1 MQNANERTSAYANVS
16 EWRQQNTSFED
27 LAVFDPASVTLTGTP
42 ELERGRSVRASAN
55 LLPLLGVPPEL
66 GRTFTADEEQQQAR
80 VVVVSHDFW
89 QRQFGGSPDALGQTL
104 EIDGV
109 ISQVIGVMP
118 ERFRFPESDTQLW
131 EPLTLVPDWRQQ
143 MSQRVS
149 GPWRVVGR
157 LKAQVTL
164 PQA

>member
-1 MQNANERTSAYANVS
+1 GANTTIFSVVNGVLLRPLPYSAAERLVFLWTQAPMQNANERTSAYANVS

-118 ERFRFPESDTQLW
+118 ERFRFP
-131 EPLTLVPDWRQQ
+131 
-143 MSQRVS
+143 
-149 GPWRVVGR
+149 
-157 LKAQVTL
+157 
-164 PQA
+164 